1 MEEDLQNNAE
11 LEKIFWQKQ
20 LDSDETFT
28 ANQLMRQSGSAA
40 PSKSLSLAAN
50 P

>member
-1 MEEDLQNNAE
+1 MEEVLQNNAV
-11 LEKIFWQKQ
+11 LEKIFRKQ
-20 LDSDETFT
+20 RVDFDETFT

-40 PSKSLSLAAN
+40 PSKSLSLAVD